1 MNALR
6 LVNDPV
12 EKRLFDS
19 KCKEYLTLAEN
30 IKQSKDG
37 GQRNIPMIPTLQPAA
52 LVDREPTSTRTQSN
66 REQIILLEN
75 SKLNGFVF
83 PPWSMTA
90 VPDSREFQVDDEGGL
105 FL

>member
-19 KCKEYLTLAEN
+19 KCKEYLTLAEK
-30 IKQSKDG
+30 IKKSKDG
-37 GQRNIPMIPTLQPAA
+37 HKKPLPVIPALQLAA
-52 LVDREPTSTRTQSN
+52 VEDREPTSTRTQSN

-90 VPDSREFQVDDEGGL
+90 APDVREFQVGEDGAL